1 MLYPTNHSSSPE
13 GTEGYPSNKG
23 FNKSSPELFYLF
35 IRAGGIQAWVWL
47 AGDVLPIGISPGTT
61 CRGFYSQSRRPR
73 WMLSW
78 NQTALQ
84 DTAPISFHTIN
95 DPKKFWGFLGAPLQ
109 RSLRSQLQL
118 AWPSDTFSASLK
130 PPGAFL
136 LCYLQ
141 ETLLSPCLVHLLL
154 SLSKILMYWQNW
166 IYSHPKCKYGSI

>member
-47 AGDVLPIGISPGTT
+47 AGDVLPLGISPGTT
-61 CRGFYSQSRRPR
+61 CRAGDHDGCWAEIKQHFRTQ
-73 WMLSW
+73 
-78 NQTALQ
+78 LQ
-84 DTAPISFHTIN
+84 VSFHTTN

-109 RSLRSQLQL
+109 RSLGSQLQL

-141 ETLLSPCLVHLLL
+141 ETFLSPCLVHLLL